1 MSAKRFLTVSH
12 LRATVSKLICPMC
25 IGTREG
31 HRTGFDSEHSSMR
44 PLKRVGEHGDCPQT
58 QKKARHP
65 AQDRFFVGEKTP
77 PSLLFDDQPAPEGIP
92 GGLGLGEPQHL
103 MHRYDVEEN
112 HMCTTER
119 QLRLVPTFKVERRY
133 LTDFQILG
141 FGLPF

>member
-1 MSAKRFLTVSH
+1 MSSD
-12 LRATVSKLICPMC
+12 SKESKAPSP
-25 IGTREG
+25 G
-31 HRTGFDSEHSSMR
+31 
-44 PLKRVGEHGDCPQT
+44 PLFRGG
-58 QKKARHP
+58 KK
-65 AQDRFFVGEKTP
+65 P

-103 MHRYDVEEN
+103 MHRYDSEEN

-119 QLRLVPTFKVERRY
+119 QLRLVPTFKVARRY